1 MSFVYIVAVGIPWDF
16 QDFPMLKVPPS
27 LRVHCINER
36 FRRLSFIVSLVFVK
50 VNQKCVSLAE
60 NFDTNFDRVVDRIKV
75 KVLSS

>member
-50 VNQKCVSLAE
+50 VNQSVFRTFRFNFRSLFKLKLCNCNVSCV
-60 NFDTNFDRVVDRIKV
+60 
-75 KVLSS
+75 